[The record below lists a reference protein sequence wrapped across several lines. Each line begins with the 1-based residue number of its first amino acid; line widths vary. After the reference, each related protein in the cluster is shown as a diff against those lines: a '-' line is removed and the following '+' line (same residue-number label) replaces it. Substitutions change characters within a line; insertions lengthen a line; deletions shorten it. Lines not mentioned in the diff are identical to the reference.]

1 MYESKIFYNNSFA
14 VKSMA
19 SKYSPGGQP
28 AIRVRHVP
36 KDVIKEF
43 IPRVREQGKE
53 IFRNLNNEIQPLKD
67 VSVHD
72 SL

>member
-1 MYESKIFYNNSFA
+1 MYESKTFYINSFT

-19 SKYSPGGQP
+19 SKYPPGGQP
-28 AIRVRHVP
+28 AIRVRHVA

-53 IFRNLNNEIQPLKD
+53 IFRNLNNEIQSLKD
-67 VSVHD
+67 VSVYD

>member
-1 MYESKIFYNNSFA
+1 MYESNLFYNISFA

-19 SKYSPGGQP
+19 SKYPSGGQP
-28 AIRVRHVP
+28 AVRVRHVP

-53 IFRNLNNEIQPLKD
+53 IFRNLNNEIQSLKD

-72 SL
+72 TL